1 MYALHM
7 YECVCVCVC
16 AHYNCLKV
24 KIRFCGKAESKE
36 KAEKNEHGV
45 QNQNKENGMR
55 RRRRRKFFLLVCAAK
70 VVLPF
75 SLKCQLLL

>member
-1 MYALHM
+1 M
-7 YECVCVCVC
+7 
-16 AHYNCLKV
+16 

-36 KAEKNEHGV
+36 KPEKNEHATENGV

-55 RRRRRKFFLLVCAAK
+55 RRKRRKFFLLVCAAK